1 MKKTELTAGDILD
14 LLFCR
19 DPDIR
24 NAQDRHSL
32 ETPACLYL
40 TRFSREAVE
49 QWTEDERE
57 HVRTCRTGYCQ
68 RMLAL
73 SWRGEH
79 PPLAHLSQY
88 ARGEYPYPA
97 AMEFHLERDHCWRC
111 QIVVNLLKKLG
122 SLAGAVAVGHHE
134 GTLAPLE
141 AAAFAEPRAPVYLR
155 QTSEDGK
162 LIVTVVETDP
172 PEHELKVYVEAPGC
186 GEAGGKVRV
195 TLAGKDKPPGQELEL
210 ELELEK
216 TESGWRAQGSFGSFA
231 DAVAQLGQDW
241 VVVAV
246 LVESEG

>member
-1 MKKTELTAGDILD
+1 MKKTELTTGDILD

-19 DPDIR
+19 DPKIR
-24 NAQDRHSL
+24 NAQDKLSL
-32 ETPACLYL
+32 KTPECLYL

-49 QWTEDERE
+49 EWTEAERE
-57 HVRTCRTGYCQ
+57 HVRTCRTYCQ

-79 PPLAHLSQY
+79 PPFAHLRQH
-88 ARGEYPYPA
+88 ARGKYPYPA
-97 AMEFHLERDHCWRC
+97 AMEFHLEHDHCRRC
-111 QIVVNLLKKLG
+111 QIVVDLLKKLG
-122 SLAGAVAVGHHE
+122 SLAGAVAVVHHE
-134 GTLAPLE
+134 GTLASLE

-172 PEHELKVYVEAPGC
+172 PEHELKVCVEAPGC

-195 TLAGKDKPPGQELEL
+195 TLAGEDETLEQEMEL
-210 ELELEK
+210 KK
-216 TESGWRAQGSFGSFA
+216 TEFGWEAQGSFGSFA